1 MLVGVI
7 DNKSDGASRRLAFK
21 DTTEELHLVS
31 FIPPGCDVA
40 LSGAAAIKLMLDK
53 LHVNVY
59 AGRHS
64 INDTADGLSMT
75 LAE

>member
-1 MLVGVI
+1 MLIGVI

-40 LSGAAAIKLMLDK
+40 LSGSAAIKLMLDK
-53 LHVNVY
+53 LHVDVY
-59 AGRHS
+59 ACRHS

>member
-7 DNKSDGASRRLAFK
+7 DNKSDGTSSRLAFK
-21 DTTEELHLVS
+21 DTTKELHLVS
-31 FIPPGCDVA
+31 FIPPGCNVA
-40 LSGAAAIKLMLDK
+40 LSGSAAIKFMLDK
-53 LHVNVY
+53 LHVDIY
-59 AGRHS
+59 TCRHS

>member
-7 DNKSDGASRRLAFK
+7 DNKSDGTSRRLAFK
-21 DTTEELHLVS
+21 DTTEEFHLVS
-31 FIPPGCDVA
+31 FIPPSGDVA

-53 LHVNVY
+53 IHVNVY
-59 AGRHS
+59 ACRHS